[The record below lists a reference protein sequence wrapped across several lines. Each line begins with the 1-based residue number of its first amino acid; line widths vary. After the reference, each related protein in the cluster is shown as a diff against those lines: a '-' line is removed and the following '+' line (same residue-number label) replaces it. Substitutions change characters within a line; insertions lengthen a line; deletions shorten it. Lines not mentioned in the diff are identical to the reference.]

1 MAGQTNWAKIGRVAK
16 SHNTYRAEVDTYC
29 LGERYKFTGPP
40 RGSDE
45 HKAYD
50 DLLRIRASAEKAS
63 TRAEGL
69 ESMRSVAQEL
79 RDAAKVAQFNQ
90 PRKLEGGIEA
100 RSSYSYRARIQYWD
114 PHGYH
119 VIVGPIRT
127 SHRRAETEAAGGR
140 DGQTGG

>member
-50 DLLRIRASAEKAS
+50 DLLRIRASAEQAL
-63 TRAEGL
+63 TRPEGL
-69 ESMRSVAQEL
+69 ELMKSMAREL
-79 RDAAKVAQFNQ
+79 RDAATAAQPNQ
-90 PRKLEGGIEA
+90 PRKVEGGIETRRGCCPEGPA
-100 RSSYSYRARIQYWD
+100 RRW
-114 PHGYH
+114 
-119 VIVGPIRT
+119 GPIFLKYN
-127 SHRRAETEAAGGR
+127 SY
-140 DGQTGG
+140 